1 MEIKTFRAKTMPQAL
16 DLVRRELGPE
26 AMVLHTRELNT
37 GLVSRMFRGRAY
49 EIAATPTEPA
59 QPTVLSVPSPLRG
72 WAQPSTGDPKSP
84 ERRALDLAQQPWR
97 GLEASANVA
106 LLDSSPSLQP
116 ATPSLQEFTS
126 LVQQLR
132 THAPEESKREIPPAL
147 FDLYT
152 DLIEAELDEEVARD
166 LLDRLRRDSSLDVH
180 DARATRSRL
189 AHIVQSELEVSGPL
203 RAVTGA
209 GRVVALVGPTGV
221 GKTTTIA
228 KLAANYRLKENRRVG
243 LITVDTYRIA
253 AVEQLRTYAEIID
266 LPMEVVSTP
275 REMREAVQ
283 KMRDFDLV
291 LMDTAG
297 RSPRDEVRI
306 RELRAMLTEA
316 EPDEVHLVLSAA
328 ASARSLAAAAEKF
341 APVGVTAL
349 VVTKLD
355 EATGLGNLL
364 TLARTARL
372 PFSYLTD
379 GQNVPDDIAVADP
392 RPLASMILNLDA
404 AA

>member
-1 MEIKTFRAKTMPQAL
+1 MQIHTFRAKTMPQAL
-16 DLVRRELGPE
+16 DLVRQELGPE

-37 GLVSRMFRGRAY
+37 GLVGRILRGRTY
-49 EIAATPTEPA
+49 EIAAAQTPPPSQGGARGGISNTTCDSDYAAGSVREDFP
-59 QPTVLSVPSPLRG
+59 VPSPLRG
-72 WAQPSTGDPKSP
+72 GLGRGSEVGTDVAQLDP
-84 ERRALDLAQQPWR
+84 L
-97 GLEASANVA
+97 
-106 LLDSSPSLQP
+106 SSLS
-116 ATPSLQEFTS
+116 EFQS

-132 THAPEESKREIPPAL
+132 TRPPKQQPHDIPPAL
-147 FDLYT
+147 LDLYT
-152 DLIEAELDEEVARD
+152 DLLEAEVDEPLARD
-166 LLDRLRRDSSLDVH
+166 LLDRLRRDPSLDLR
-180 DARATRSRL
+180 DIRATRSRL
-189 AHIVQSELEVSGPL
+189 AHIVESELQVAGPL

-253 AVEQLRTYAEIID
+253 AVEQLRTYAQIID

-275 REMREAVQ
+275 REIRHAVQ

-328 ASARSLAAAAEKF
+328 ASARNLAAAAEKF
-341 APVGVTAL
+341 APVGVTAV

-364 TLARTARL
+364 TLARNSRL

-379 GQNVPDDIAVADP
+379 GQNVPDDIAVAEP
-392 RPLASMILNLDA
+392 RPLAHMILNLDA